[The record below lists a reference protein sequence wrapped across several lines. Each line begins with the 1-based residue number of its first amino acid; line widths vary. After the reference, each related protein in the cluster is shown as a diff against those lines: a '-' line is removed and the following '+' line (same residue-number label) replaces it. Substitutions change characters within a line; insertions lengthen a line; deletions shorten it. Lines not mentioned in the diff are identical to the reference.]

1 MAIVVSQSVSN
12 SCCSV
17 VAVVVVFKYRMMIA
31 AFVCLLL
38 LVVVGYVNGFARGSL
53 RHISA
58 RLYCIDKMTIDEL
71 KSELD
76 VRNVKYDDCFSKTE
90 LVQRLKDSR
99 LSGKADPSIIDKFN
113 TLEIDDSIL
122 NDDEV
127 MNQVKAQDGSLVGG
141 LTPEQLKKLRL
152 VY

>member
-1 MAIVVSQSVSN
+1 
-12 SCCSV
+12 
-17 VAVVVVFKYRMMIA
+17 MIA

-38 LVVVGYVNGFARGSL
+38 WLGCVSGFVRVSF
-53 RHISA
+53 RHIPS
-58 RLYCIDKMTIDEL
+58 RLYCIDKMTLDEL

-76 VRNVKYDDCFSKTE
+76 VRNVKYDDCFSKSE

-113 TLEIDDSIL
+113 TLEVDNSIL

-127 MNQVKAQDGSLVGG
+127 MNQVRAQDGSLVGG
-141 LTPEQLKKLRL
+141 LTPEQMKKLR
-152 VY
+152 

>member
-1 MAIVVSQSVSN
+1 
-12 SCCSV
+12 
-17 VAVVVVFKYRMMIA
+17 
-31 AFVCLLL
+31 
-38 LVVVGYVNGFARGSL
+38 
-53 RHISA
+53 
-58 RLYCIDKMTIDEL
+58 MTLDEL

-76 VRNVKYDDCFSKTE
+76 VRNVKYDDCFSKNE

-113 TLEIDDSIL
+113 TLEVDNSIL

-141 LTPEQLKKLRL
+141 LTPEQMKKLRW